1 MFISSW
7 NNYFLPALVMETK
20 RRKTLPVMLAS
31 MRSADFVNKDM
42 GKAYMMITIAVLP
55 ILIVYILLSKEI
67 LSSVMQRIQSEG
79 E

>member
-1 MFISSW
+1 
-7 NNYFLPALVMETK
+7 
-20 RRKTLPVMLAS
+20 MLAS